1 MARQPKGRLAPAS
14 SRGTALE
21 AIVGRAILDP
31 AFRKMLFKSP
41 EKVRAEYDLTPQE
54 LAALKRIK
62 PAHLETFADTLQ
74 AKLLKSASVTIFCAV
89 QRRE

>member
-1 MARQPKGRLAPAS
+1 MARQPKKKLAPAS

-21 AIVGRAILDP
+21 AIIGRAILDP
-31 AFRKMLFKSP
+31 AFRATLFKSP
-41 EKVRAEYDLTPQE
+41 EKVKAEYNLTPQE

-62 PAHLETFADTLQ
+62 PAHIETFADTLQ
-74 AKLLKSASVTIFCAV
+74 AKLLKSAANTIFCAA